1 MSVFKKKKNTV
12 GYKYYLGMHM
22 VLCHSTLDS
31 LNAIYVDGDKTLW
44 VGRQTGSGTIEI
56 NKPDILG
63 GDKSE
68 GGISGELD
76 VIWGSPTETPNQY
89 LGDNIGAIP
98 NFRGVASVVL
108 KQMYLGNNSYLK
120 PWSFKATR
128 TRTFDNWY
136 PQKGAIGGEGVPDS
150 ISAGGKIVLIF
161 DSSYSM
167 SPMAGVMH
175 DFSMRIFNY
184 IQDWVDNGAEFELAT
199 YCVSDF
205 IGKTDQAYIILDGS
219 WVTMPVSAT
228 GYQNPRMHVV
238 DWESPPSWYTFKFL
252 QNQNYR
258 FPRAEYEYMPDQDEW
273 VWTEGFT
280 RENYTA
286 FGNSKPDE
294 PIYGL
299 GAEAWGSK
307 SSTRYYTYSTDFSE
321 VDARYNRNGPTGP
334 GTLDTT
340 VSRKSFA
347 SHTYNVESFMVS
359 PSVLT
364 TFLDLS
370 KAENKVVIV
379 FSDYL
384 APGDTSNTTHKSMY
398 RPLQW
403 VEDEFYSVLDT
414 NNLKY
419 TTVPESDTFYS
430 AIVDSA
436 KYFRKID
443 TLRENPIVSYNT
455 RNLIKCMNI
464 VVTKETEQEI
474 FPWVPPK
481 HAHLYSPRSVAASEQ
496 FMGTMP
502 SNYFDSVPVLDSADG
517 ANADVLFENFKK
529 LLRWEYD
536 TPDPYGS
543 IMDGTYNADMGP
555 AHIIR
560 ECLTNPI
567 WGMGYPAD
575 DIDDFSFKRAAD
587 IFFDEKLGL
596 SLLLEKETTVEDFIK
611 EVLRHVDAVLYID
624 RRTGLFCLKP
634 VRDDYNVEGL
644 PVLDESNVLSMS
656 DYSKPTLGELTNS
669 ITVNAWDKKT
679 NTTLSVTVQ
688 NAALSMVQ
696 GREIGTKIQY
706 PGITNRE
713 NALRLAQRDLRTYS
727 TALVRCTLEVNDN
740 AKDLTI
746 GGVFA
751 FSWKDYEIDKLPMRI
766 VGLDYGTDRKHAI
779 RITCVQDVFATPL
792 DAIVRPVNP
801 QWENPTQVPPSM
813 ISDAVSIEA
822 PYYELCAQFGQPQVD
837 INLDA
842 NPELGCALI
851 AAMQPPNST
860 SGYAYW
866 KDSYAEN
873 HEVGNFSFTPYA
885 FNNTRTIE
893 IDDSDIIVTMSDE
906 DALKLRDNTWLLI
919 DREILAL
926 NLWFNPYKV
935 GQSEWYFPVKRGC
948 FDTQPAVHLQGAP
961 IFWMEKNN
969 ILDDETL
976 VKGERKGYLLASI
989 NPMGQT
995 PLNHDF
1001 QTSVVMNERAIRPYP
1016 PQGVRINGHYFNERI
1031 LTQMQLMWYHRN
1043 RKLQTGGEIVG
1054 FDEFAFTS
1062 PEPGVTYTVKL
1073 INNENNEVLYLAEGL
1088 EGPDFE
1094 IPQESI
1100 PFELDNVNLRIST
1113 VRDGFECLY
1122 PYEQRIFLAAPV
1134 GGNLEFELRTTHTP
1148 PAGDN
1153 IELIF
1158 D

>member
-31 LNAIYVDGDKTLW
+31 LNAIYVDGDKLLW
-44 VGRQTGSGTIEI
+44 VGRQAGSGTIEI

-68 GGISGELD
+68 GGISGEID

-136 PQKGAIGGEGVPDS
+136 PQKGAIGAETPPDFV
-150 ISAGGKIVLIF
+150 SAGGKVVLIV
-161 DSSYSM
+161 DLSYSM
-167 SPMAGVMH
+167 AFGYDRMQSLTERMLG
-175 DFSMRIFNY
+175 Y
-184 IQDWVDNGAEFELAT
+184 IKNLVDYGGDYEFAT
-199 YCVSDF
+199 YRVADF
-205 IGKTDQAYIILDGS
+205 GRVLPNYHLTLVDGTVVNHPNLS
-219 WVTMPVSAT
+219 PD
-228 GYQNPRMHVV
+228 GRQNPYLHIV
-238 DWESPPSWYTFKFL
+238 DWEEPLTWYTFVYDSTKF
-252 QNQNYR
+252 R
-258 FPRAEYEYMPDQDEW
+258 FPKAKYLYNPNTSTYDYDG
-273 VWTEGFT
+273 VHDDTSFPAGGLG
-280 RENYTA
+280 YI
-286 FGNSKPDE
+286 PE
-294 PIYGL
+294 PIYGY
-299 GAEAWGSK
+299 GSEYWKYNSNNTINERTAW
-307 SSTRYYTYSTDFSE
+307 SE
-321 VDARYNRNGPTGP
+321 VDNRYVGHG
-334 GTLDTT
+334 LDNTKYRLNSDEWT
-340 VSRKSFA
+340 A
-347 SHTYNVESFMVS
+347 LNTESYMVS
-359 PSVLT
+359 PNVIS
-364 TFLDLS
+364 TFLDL
-370 KAENKVVIV
+370 ATPENKIVVI
-379 FSDYL
+379 FSDRSRDNGLRYKGSMFMPQ
-384 APGDTSNTTHKSMY
+384 AWVREGEWNSNINTIDVG
-398 RPLQW
+398 REIPIG
-403 VEDEFYSVLDT
+403 
-414 NNLKY
+414 
-419 TTVPESDTFYS
+419 DTFYRGLFES
-430 AIVDSA
+430 AGH
-436 KYFRKID
+436 FRKHGLLTKD
-443 TLRENPIVSYNT
+443 VCSYEK
-455 RNLIKCMNI
+455 RNLIKCMN
-464 VVTKETEQEI
+464 VLVTKETEQEI
-474 FPWVPPK
+474 FPWTSPPISDTI
-481 HAHLYSPRSVAASEQ
+481 HAISAPFSEQ
-496 FMGTMP
+496 YMGTMAP
-502 SNYFDSVPVLDSADG
+502 DYFDSVPVLDVAGG
-517 ANADVLFENFKK
+517 ANEDILFENFKK
-529 LLRWEYD
+529 MLRWEYD
-536 TPDPYGS
+536 APDPHGG
-543 IMDGTYNADMGP
+543 IADGTYNADMGP

-644 PVLDESNVLSMS
+644 PVLDESNVLNMS

-727 TALVRCTLEVNDN
+727 TALVRCTLEVNDS

-766 VGLDYGTDRKHAI
+766 VGIDYGTDRKHAI

-801 QWENPTQVPPSM
+801 QWENPTQVPPGM
-813 ISDAVSIEA
+813 ISEAVTIEA
-822 PYYELCAQFGQPQVD
+822 PYYELCAQIGQPQVD
-837 INLDA
+837 MNLDA

-851 AAMQPPNST
+851 AAMNPPNAT

-893 IDDSDIIVTMSDE
+893 IDDSAIIVTMSDA

-919 DREILAL
+919 GSEILAL
-926 NLWFNPYKV
+926 WLWFNPYKV
-935 GQSEWYFPVKRGC
+935 GPSEWYFPVKRGC

-961 IFWMEKNN
+961 IFWMAKNN
-969 ILDDETL
+969 ILDDEML
-976 VKGERKGYLLASI
+976 VKGETKGYLLSSI
-989 NPMGQT
+989 NPMGKT

-1001 QTSVVMNERAIRPYP
+1001 QTSVTMNERAIRPYP
-1016 PQGVRINGHYFNERI
+1016 PQGVRINGYYFNERI

-1043 RKLQTGGEIVG
+1043 RKLQTGGTIVG

-1073 INNENNEVLYLAEGL
+1073 INNANNEVVYLAEGL
-1088 EGPDFE
+1088 NGPDFE
-1094 IPQESI
+1094 IPQGSI

-1122 PYEQRIFLAAPV
+1122 PYEQRIFLSAPV
-1134 GGNLEFELRTTHTP
+1134 GGKLELKLDTAPTP

-1153 IELIF
+1153 IELIL